1 MNNLAFVISI
11 IGILSL
17 LIINN
22 FIELPVSTISEI
34 NEKDLNKNIRVIGTS
49 NNIKHFENNSTTFSI
64 KDKTGKITIICNCP
78 NIKNNQHLETTGKV
92 TKYKNNLQIQADK
105 IKIVI

>member
-1 MNNLAFVISI
+1 MKNLAFVISI

-22 FIELPVSTISEI
+22 FIELPISTISEI
-34 NEKDLNKNIRVIGTS
+34 NEKTLNENIRIIGDS
-49 NNIKHFENNSTTFSI
+49 SNIKHFENNFTTFSI
-64 KDKTGKITIICNCP
+64 QDETGKLTIICNCP
-78 NIKNNQHLETTGKV
+78 DIKNQQHLEITGKV
-92 TKYKNNLQIQADK
+92 SKYKENLQIQADK